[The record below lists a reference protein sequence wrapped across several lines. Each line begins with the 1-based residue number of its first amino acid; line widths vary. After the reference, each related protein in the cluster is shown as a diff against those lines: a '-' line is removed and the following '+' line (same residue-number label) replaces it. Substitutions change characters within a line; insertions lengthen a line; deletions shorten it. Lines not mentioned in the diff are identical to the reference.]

1 MVNSI
6 CYFKPTHLHTQFK
19 DSELAKQMLSAEMG
33 IVWHTE
39 YVGGPNLAD
48 TKAKF
53 GFDSLEIRRR

>member
-1 MVNSI
+1 
-6 CYFKPTHLHTQFK
+6 
-19 DSELAKQMLSAEMG
+19 MLSAEMG

-53 GFDSLEIRRR
+53 GFDSDRLGDGSNAGYGKQMLTRKDVTVVQ